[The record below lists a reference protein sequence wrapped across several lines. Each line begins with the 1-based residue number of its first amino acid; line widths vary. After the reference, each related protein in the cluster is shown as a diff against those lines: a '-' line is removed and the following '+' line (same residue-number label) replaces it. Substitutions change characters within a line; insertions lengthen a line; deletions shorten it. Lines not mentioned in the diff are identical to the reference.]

1 MEREEDIHDELENI
15 SPGFPK
21 KKSMDPPQDYF
32 ETFPDKVLNRWRTEE
47 SHPKSKMI
55 NWKWMVGIAAG
66 IIGLFVGGW
75 LVLNNNQGRIN
86 EITSIE
92 AYQYIHENIDEFEP
106 LLETGDIQ
114 VSENHL
120 DVPKEAVDEY
130 IIEEIHE
137 SNPEDLF

>member
-15 SPGFPK
+15 APGFPK
-21 KKSMDPPQDYF
+21 KKTLDAPKDYF
-32 ETFPDKVLNRWRTEE
+32 DTFPDKVLNRWSKEE
-47 SHPKSKMI
+47 SHPRSKMI

-66 IIGLFVGGW
+66 ITGLFIGGW
-75 LVLNNNQGRIN
+75 LVLNNNQGPMN